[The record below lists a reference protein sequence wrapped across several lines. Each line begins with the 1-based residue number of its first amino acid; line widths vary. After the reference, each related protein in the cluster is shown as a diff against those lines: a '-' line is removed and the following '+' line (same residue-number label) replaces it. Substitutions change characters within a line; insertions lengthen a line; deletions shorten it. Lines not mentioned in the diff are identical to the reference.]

1 MPLSQN
7 EFLKENNKMRK
18 YTAKEI
24 GNKGEKY
31 AESYLKKHKF
41 KILNRNY
48 NTRFGEIDIIAENK
62 EKIAFVEVKT
72 RHSDSLAMP
81 YEAVDLRKQKRIIKA
96 AMMYLAKNDTDK
108 FCSFDICEVI
118 IDNSNLKLISI
129 NYIEN
134 AFEQES
140 NYETY

>member
-1 MPLSQN
+1 MKIYSS
-7 EFLKENNKMRK
+7 
-18 YTAKEI
+18 KEI

-31 AESYLKKHKF
+31 AEIYLKKHNF
-41 KILNRNY
+41 KVINRNY

-62 EKIAFVEVKT
+62 DRIAFVEVKT
-72 RHSDSLAMP
+72 RHPDSLAMP
-81 YEAVDLRKQKRIIKA
+81 YEAVDLKKQKRIIKA
-96 AMMYLAKNDTDK
+96 AMMYLTKNETDK
-108 FCSFDICEVI
+108 FCSFDVCEVI
-118 IDNSNLKLISI
+118 IDSSNLKLISI

>member
-1 MPLSQN
+1 MKIYSS
-7 EFLKENNKMRK
+7 
-18 YTAKEI
+18 KEI

-31 AESYLKKHKF
+31 AEIYLKKHNF
-41 KILNRNY
+41 KVLNRNY

-62 EKIAFVEVKT
+62 DRIAFVEVKT
-72 RHSDSLAMP
+72 RHHDSLAMP
-81 YEAVDLRKQKRIIKA
+81 YEAVDLKKQKRIIKA
-96 AMMYLAKNDTDK
+96 AMMYLTRNETDK
-108 FCSFDICEVI
+108 FCSFDVCEVI
-118 IDNSNLKLISI
+118 IDSSNLKLISI

>member
-1 MPLSQN
+1 MN
-7 EFLKENNKMRK
+7 K

-24 GNKGEKY
+24 GDKGEKY
-31 AESYLKKHKF
+31 AEKYLKSHKY

-48 NTRFGEIDIIAENK
+48 NTRFGEIDIVAENK
-62 EKIAFVEVKT
+62 ERIAFVEVKT
-72 RHSDSLAMP
+72 RHQNSLAMP
-81 YEAVDLRKQKRIIKA
+81 YEAVDLRKQKRIINA
-96 AMMYLAKNDTDK
+96 AKIYLSKNETEK
-108 FCSFDICEVI
+108 FCSFDVCEVI
-118 IDNSNLKLISI
+118 IDSSNLKLISI